1 MQTTCNQ
8 NLVVLWHYAINVV
21 TPELKTDFSYIKT
34 LTDILSCL
42 HQGEYLIYCLK
53 TIHLNWISPYLIDA
67 QLYEYLCVEMLDR
80 NRLHIKTN
88 RNERPGP
95 CH

>member
-1 MQTTCNQ
+1 MQTMCNQ

-21 TPELKTDFSYIKT
+21 PPEVKTDFSYIKT

-53 TIHLNWISPYLIDA
+53 TIHLNWISPYLID
-67 QLYEYLCVEMLDR
+67 VGMLDR

-88 RNERPGP
+88 WNERSGAY
-95 CH
+95 H